1 MGAIQYVRMYNTR
14 YDNHKAMMACTVLS
28 AYWLSYFFDCG
39 ASYDDVCTTQF
50 KHTINDIIHRVLWVL
65 PVICFEIAYTPSI
78 PKWNRISLDLKNVS
92 VNNMHSYTAVFFIDV
107 GTFSGIRDFFN
118 IKYGILSSL
127 SPFSIATTFVI
138 NYENMHQERIVVGI
152 WFAMSE
158 MHRSC
163 AIAKSEIPHSYHH
176 SCLSLLSY
184 LTVHVLSASYNI
196 PEERPEELR
205 SWSVWWLYLY
215 MIA

>member
-1 MGAIQYVRMYNTR
+1 MIITRQWWHAQYFQHTDLVIFRLR
-14 YDNHKAMMACTVLS
+14 GYD
-28 AYWLSYFFDCG
+28 
-39 ASYDDVCTTQF
+39 SYDDVCTTQF

-118 IKYGILSSL
+118 IKYGILASL
-127 SPFSIATTFVI
+127 SPSPLLSSSITRTCTKKESLLASGSRWAKCTDRV
-138 NYENMHQERIVVGI
+138 
-152 WFAMSE
+152 
-158 MHRSC
+158 RSPKAKYPT
-163 AIAKSEIPHSYHH
+163 AIIIHVSPY
-176 SCLSLLSY
+176 LSY
-184 LTVHVLSASYNI
+184 LTVHVLSASNNI

>member
-1 MGAIQYVRMYNTR
+1 MTITR
-14 YDNHKAMMACTVLS
+14 QWWHAAYFQHTDLVIFRLRGYD
-28 AYWLSYFFDCG
+28 
-39 ASYDDVCTTQF
+39 SYDDVCTTQF

-176 SCLSLLSY
+176 SCLSLFILSD
-184 LTVHVLSASYNI
+184 SSRFI
-196 PEERPEELR
+196 CQ
-205 SWSVWWLYLY
+205 
-215 MIA
+215 